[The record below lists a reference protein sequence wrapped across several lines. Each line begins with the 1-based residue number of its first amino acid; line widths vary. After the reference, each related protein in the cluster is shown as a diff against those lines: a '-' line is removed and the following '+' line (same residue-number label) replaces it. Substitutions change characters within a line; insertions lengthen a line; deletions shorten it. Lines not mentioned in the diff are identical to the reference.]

1 MVEVF
6 MEPLLVSLDG
16 LGVEKEGRRKQAR
29 KSNYG
34 QFTFL

>member
-16 LGVEKEGRRKQAR
+16 LGVEKEGRKQAR
-29 KSNYG
+29 KPNYG